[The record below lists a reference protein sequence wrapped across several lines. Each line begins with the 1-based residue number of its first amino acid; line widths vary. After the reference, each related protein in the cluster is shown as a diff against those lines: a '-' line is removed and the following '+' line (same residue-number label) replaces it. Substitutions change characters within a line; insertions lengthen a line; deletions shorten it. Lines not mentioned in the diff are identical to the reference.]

1 MLFSDRAGDKNAKE
15 NHYYV
20 SLIFDVYTLINNKQI
35 NAPSNIFMNV
45 TTVFTNSF
53 STISEETITTV
64 VKNTRMKRHAS
75 PRASPM
81 GAYRSE
87 TSTPEPPRQRRPPA
101 RKTVPTLY
109 VQEPAGAAARSPRW
123 VEVEEIIEYKV
134 NKSPRL
140 PRRRGVSPGKPP
152 APGNPNTNNSNN
164 KLVETASVGA
174 VTLQED
180 STQNESEVPNSGEIS
195 DLDEDE
201 GTIILEPEDHQDE
214 RDVGATSTHGD
225 RVLTLEDLEDYVP
238 QEGETFGGATDSHA
252 AVETPCEI
260 SVLQREINEA
270 VIGKPVLLNVGR
282 PAAPAR
288 PHMGFFSSFKEHVTS
303 LFTPSTSRR
312 EKTIPIRVT
321 REPSSNYSRHG
332 IDSFAR
338 LDVQPT
344 YCSEVQRGMEGG
356 QQSFKTQVSA
366 QTRSYAPTGQVTL
379 QITNPF
385 EKQ

>member
-1 MLFSDRAGDKNAKE
+1 
-15 NHYYV
+15 
-20 SLIFDVYTLINNKQI
+20 
-35 NAPSNIFMNV
+35 
-45 TTVFTNSF
+45 
-53 STISEETITTV
+53 
-64 VKNTRMKRHAS
+64 
-75 PRASPM
+75 M

-109 VQEPAGAAARSPRW
+109 VQEPAGATARNPRW

-140 PRRRGVSPGKPP
+140 PRRRGVSPGKPS

-164 KLVETASVGA
+164 KLVESASVGA

-180 STQNESEVPNSGEIS
+180 ATQNQSEVTSAIINLPTAFEEIS
-195 DLDEDE
+195 DLDE
-201 GTIILEPEDHQDE
+201 GTIILEPEDHRDE
-214 RDVGATSTHGD
+214 TRAN

-238 QEGETFGGATDSHA
+238 QEGETFGGATDGQT

-260 SVLQREINEA
+260 SVLQREINEP
-270 VIGKPVLLNVGR
+270 VVGKPVLLNVGR
-282 PAAPAR
+282 PVAPQR
-288 PHMGFFSSFKEHVTS
+288 PRMGFFSSFKEHVTS
-303 LFTPSTSRR
+303 MFTPGTSSNTGSRMRR

-321 REPSSNYSRHG
+321 GEHSSDYSRHG
-332 IDSFAR
+332 TGSFAR
-338 LDVQPT
+338 LEVQPT

-379 QITNPF
+379 QITKKNPF